1 MAIKLISIVIPC
13 FNESEVIIE
22 TINRLDKCLI
32 DKKYQYEYIF
42 VNDGSKDLTLK
53 KLCTAK
59 KQNKRIKIVNFAR
72 NFGHQLAVSAGIK
85 FSSGDAIVLIDA
97 DLQDPPELIPSM
109 IKKSEEGFDVVYG
122 QRIVR
127 QGESLFKKVTAN
139 LFYRI
144 INLISEVPIPLDAGD
159 FRLITRRVAED
170 LNNMPENSRFIR
182 GMISWVGYDQCP
194 ILYERNK
201 RFAGETKYPFKKMLH
216 FAIDGILSFSIKPL
230 RFSIL
235 FGSLISITAFLM
247 ALYAVFLRIETNN
260 WVPGWTSIMIAILF
274 IGGVQLLCIGIIGEY
289 IGKIFYESKK
299 RPLYIVKDFI
309 GFD

>member
-32 DKKYQYEYIF
+32 DKKYQYEYVF
-42 VNDGSKDLTLK
+42 VNDGSMDLTLE
-53 KLCTAK
+53 KLCAAK
-59 KQNKRIKIVNFAR
+59 KKNERIKIVNFAR

-144 INLISEVPIPLDAGD
+144 INLISEIPIPLDTGD

-216 FAIDGILSFSIKPL
+216 FAIDGILSFSTKPL
-230 RFSIL
+230 RFSIF

-247 ALYAVFLRIETNN
+247 ALYAIFLRIETND

-289 IGKIFYESKK
+289 IGKIFYESKN

>member
-1 MAIKLISIVIPC
+1 
-13 FNESEVIIE
+13 
-22 TINRLDKCLI
+22 
-32 DKKYQYEYIF
+32 
-42 VNDGSKDLTLK
+42 
-53 KLCTAK
+53 
-59 KQNKRIKIVNFAR
+59 
-72 NFGHQLAVSAGIK
+72 
-85 FSSGDAIVLIDA
+85 
-97 DLQDPPELIPSM
+97 M

-144 INLISEVPIPLDAGD
+144 INLISEIPIPLDTGD

-216 FAIDGILSFSIKPL
+216 FAIDGILSFSTKPL
-230 RFSIL
+230 RFSIF

-247 ALYAVFLRIETNN
+247 ALYAIFLRIETND

-289 IGKIFYESKK
+289 IGKIFYESKN